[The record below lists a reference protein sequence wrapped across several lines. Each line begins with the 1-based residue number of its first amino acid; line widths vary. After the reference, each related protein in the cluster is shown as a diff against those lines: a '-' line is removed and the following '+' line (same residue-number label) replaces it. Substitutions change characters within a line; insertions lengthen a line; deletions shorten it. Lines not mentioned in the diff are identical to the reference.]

1 MTLRSSLTLAF
12 AVLLRGVCVA
22 KAQTDSSRSIPVA
35 PLVCVPAHAWG
46 AALSV
51 IDSAAIAASTAPTL
65 SELLQARRPG
75 LRVFRSGG
83 LVSDGALVMLR
94 GPTTLIGPGSPIVII
109 DGVRVDSRQ
118 YDMPLGFGAMA
129 PSRLDDLFSED
140 IARIEV
146 LGGAAAAL
154 YGDGASNGVILVT
167 TKSAEEV
174 LSISAGVSRGARRRT
189 KAIFPPTIDASGR
202 RRVRTTRRELDS
214 YRGGGR

>member
-1 MTLRSSLTLAF
+1 
-12 AVLLRGVCVA
+12 
-22 KAQTDSSRSIPVA
+22 
-35 PLVCVPAHAWG
+35 
-46 AALSV
+46 
-51 IDSAAIAASTAPTL
+51 
-65 SELLQARRPG
+65 
-75 LRVFRSGG
+75 
-83 LVSDGALVMLR
+83 MLR

-167 TKSAEEV
+167 TKSGGGGP
-174 LSISAGVSRGARRRT
+174 LHL
-189 KAIFPPTIDASGR
+189 SGR
-202 RRVRTTRRELDS
+202 VAWSATQNQSDFPANYRRVGTSPSTDNPSRTGLLSRWRPVTAIRRPSTSGLRSRVALDGG
-214 YRGGGR
+214 YRSKQRIGRNYRSLS